1 MITSAYAR
9 LRAAIPLL
17 VTVAA
22 SMSLGCSGAPAGPER
37 AANVTMRDLAFDPG
51 TIELHSG
58 ERVRLGIRNE
68 GALTHDFTVEAM
80 PVTAKSST
88 GGVSG
93 AEHDHQAST
102 FALHLA
108 LAARKAGALG
118 FTPTKAGEYAF
129 WCTVAGH
136 REAGMSGT
144 LRVD

>member
-1 MITSAYAR
+1 MITGAYAR

-37 AANVTMRDLAFDPG
+37 GHVTMRDLAFDPG
-51 TIELHSG
+51 TIEVRSG

-68 GALTHDFTVEAM
+68 GALTHDFTIEAM
-80 PVTAKSST
+80 PVTAKSAT

-93 AEHDHQAST
+93 AEHAHQASS

-108 LAARKAGALG
+108 LAAGKAGALG

>member
-1 MITSAYAR
+1 MITGAYAR

-37 AANVTMRDLAFDPG
+37 HVTMRDLAFDPG
-51 TIELHSG
+51 TIEVRSG

-68 GALTHDFTVEAM
+68 GALTHDFTIEAM
-80 PVTAKSST
+80 PVTAKSAT

-93 AEHDHQAST
+93 AEHAHQASS

-108 LAARKAGALG
+108 LAAGKAGALG